1 MEYSGVRGVLLYLA
15 VEGHRWRKLYFSVSF
30 VILSISLCYC
40 YRGQSCEEA
49 REPGDCYAPN
59 SV

>member
-15 VEGHRWRKLYFSVSF
+15 VEGHCCRRLYFSVSF
-30 VILSISLCYC
+30 ILSVSLSYC
-40 YRGQSCEEA
+40 YRGQSCEKA